1 MIHVRVKRT
10 GGHITGLQVKGH
22 SGSAPKGE
30 DIVCAGVSALVQTL
44 YFSLQKLLQLELA
57 AEIRDGYF
65 DLDMPQDLP
74 ESVREKAALLAEGTL
89 VGLVSMEKSYP
100 EYLQVR
106 DE

>member
-10 GGHITGLQVKGH
+10 DGHITGINVKGH

-44 YFSLQKLLQLELA
+44 YFSLQKLLQLELEA
-57 AEIRDGYF
+57 KIREGYF
-65 DLDMPQDLP
+65 DMRIPQNLP
-74 ESVREKAALLAEGTL
+74 ESLQEKTALLAEATL
-89 VGLVSMEKSYP
+89 VGLAAMAKSYP
-100 EYLQVR
+100 EYLQVH